1 MSLVVVHKNVTNTYY
16 VLNLCFFLNI
26 GQSSSASATSSE
38 AAKLRAAGVTIFSIG
53 VGSGAKLSELNAMA
67 TDPDKTHVFTVTNF
81 ASLNTIKAG
90 LAQKTCEGTIVLP
103 C

>member
-1 MSLVVVHKNVTNTYY
+1 MSVYKNKSNTDN
-16 VLNLCFFLNI
+16 VLHVCFLNI

-90 LAQKTCEGTIVLP
+90 LAQKTCEGKIVIP